1 MAEETQKLA
10 HLIESLA
17 QDKKA
22 GALVV
27 LEVGK
32 VSLIADYFVIA
43 TGANKAQVH
52 AIADHV
58 MAGAK
63 EAGYTLLHRE
73 GYAEALW
80 VLLDYGSVVMH
91 IFQPAERD
99 FYNLERLWS
108 HAPRAGIANIQPGK
122 EN

>member
-1 MAEETQKLA
+1 MLPEEALKLA
-10 HLIESLA
+10 HLIENLA

-32 VSLIADYFVIA
+32 VSLITDYFVIT
-43 TGANKAQVH
+43 TGANKAQVQ
-52 AIADHV
+52 AIADQV

-108 HAPRAGIANIQPGK
+108 HASRAGVANT
-122 EN
+122 